1 MAYSLDNLPKSIE
14 EFLSTR
20 AFGSLNSIDK
30 TNNLHTAVVGF
41 HFDKNKKIIRIISQK
56 KSIKV
61 KNIIQNNN
69 VSLSQIRD
77 NKWLSFI
84 GTAIIKY
91 DQESIKLATDA
102 YTLRYEK
109 PSENPDRI
117 AIEISVKKI
126 LGNA

>member
-20 AFGSLNSIDK
+20 AFGSLNSIDE

-84 GTAIIKY
+84 GTATIKY